1 VNLALKKVGLNTSL
15 KPCAALDKTPSKR
28 QPTVHAILSVSSLNS
43 ELIPMKILSFNEHA
57 AGTQPSVIS
66 IPNDADPRTVSLDG
80 VTRIDLHFPKFT
92 DGRAYSQAFLLRR
105 RLGFKGEIR
114 ATGDV
119 LIDQLVSMARTGFD
133 VAVLREGLDAS
144 AAQRQ
149 FDRFP
154 AYYQGSAV
162 DTQPLF
168 AKAVA

>member
-1 VNLALKKVGLNTSL
+1 
-15 KPCAALDKTPSKR
+15 
-28 QPTVHAILSVSSLNS
+28 
-43 ELIPMKILSFNEHA
+43 MKILSFTEHNA
-57 AGTQPSVIS
+57 IASDPSVIS
-66 IPNDADPRTVSLDG
+66 MANDADPRSLSLEG
-80 VTRIDLHFPKFT
+80 VHRIDLHFPKFT

-105 RLGFKGEIR
+105 RLGFQGEIR
-114 ATGDV
+114 ATGDI

-154 AYYQGSAV
+154 AFYQGSAV

-168 AKAVA
+168 AKA